1 VTGIYRR
8 PITLASGK
16 FAVIQRDDHFT
27 IVQWRDILER
37 FRGREV
43 TGIVRGVGVS
53 WKLGHGLERTRGLS
67 R

>member
-8 PITLASGK
+8 SITLASGK

-43 TGIVRGVGVS
+43 ARGGSPDKTRSPAVS
-53 WKLGHGLERTRGLS
+53 GGPRVSQAG
-67 R
+67 